1 MIPGT
6 IAQAT
11 EILGLEKVGVMYG
24 NDDDFTVSGYEVFA
38 QALEDN
44 GVETLR
50 TETFARGDVDFSPQ
64 LTNIIGDNPDAI
76 VVSALVAEAVPIV
89 IQARQLGYQGP
100 IIGGNGFN
108 SPALFEQAGEA
119 AEGVIVGAAWNIS
132 NPSDLSVAF
141 SDAYQAEYD
150 ASPDQFA
157 AQAYTGAW
165 LYATAIRCA
174 DSADPSA
181 VRDALAGI
189 ADYPTALGNFSFDED
204 RNPVHDPVVQ
214 IVLGGKFQLLSE
226 DTATQAYGG

>member
-1 MIPGT
+1 VST
-6 IAQAT
+6 AT
-11 EILGLEKVGVMYG
+11 
-24 NDDDFTVSGYEVFA
+24 TTTAVSGYEVFA

-89 IQARQLGYQGP
+89 IQARQFGYQGP

-119 AEGVIVGAAWNIS
+119 AEGVIVGAAEHQQ
-132 NPSDLSVAF
+132 PSDLSVAF
-141 SDAYQAEYD
+141 WMPTRPNMTRHRPAA
-150 ASPDQFA
+150 ASLH
-157 AQAYTGAW
+157 GAW
-165 LYATAIRCA
+165 LRRDGCA